1 MAKEKCDLS
10 NEELIERCNEWVS
23 KLAKSGGRD
32 WRLHVPVSFNT
43 DPDMLFCELANR
55 FKELTEAKG
64 KGYSRQDMENAF
76 DAGMDYE
83 YEKHFGPVPPLSP
96 DKETYLSS
104 LPPSSYP
111 TPTSKDKEI

>member
-1 MAKEKCDLS
+1 MAKDKCDLS

-64 KGYSRQDMENAF
+64 KGYSREDI
-76 DAGMDYE
+76 MDVLVKLGYA
-83 YEKHFGPVPPLSP
+83 SP
-96 DKETYLSS
+96 DREEFIKALSS
-104 LPPSSYP
+104 LPPASIEP
-111 TPTSKDKEI
+111 